1 MKIYPRKIIKHI
13 ISMLL
18 SKYEYLSISNIGEL
32 AFEEIETGNL
42 LILTYDYKYLY
53 CNNTL

>member
-18 SKYEYLSISNIGEL
+18 SKYEYLGTSDIGEL
-32 AFEEIETGNL
+32 AFKEIETGNF
-42 LILTYDYKYLY
+42 LILTYDYEYVY
-53 CNNTL
+53 CKTNP

>member
-18 SKYEYLSISNIGEL
+18 SKHEYLGTSDIGEL
-32 AFEEIETGNL
+32 AFKEIETGNF
-42 LILTYDYKYLY
+42 LILTYDYEYVY
-53 CNNTL
+53 CKTTI